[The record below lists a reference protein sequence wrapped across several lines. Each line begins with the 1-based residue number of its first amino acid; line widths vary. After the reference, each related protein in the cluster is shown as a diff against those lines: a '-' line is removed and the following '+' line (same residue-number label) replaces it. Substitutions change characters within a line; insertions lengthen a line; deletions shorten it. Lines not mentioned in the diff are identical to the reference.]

1 MSQEDFS
8 YKNWTLYQNLSN
20 EAPNQL
26 LSDEEMTN
34 FVTLI
39 RQLDQKGLSIVG
51 LLIKAYEEEKKTL
64 SELDAK
70 VQFEALNN
78 GAAKFDIRNFDPKLQ
93 RIIIA
98 FSFLHLNHG
107 KKSKKFITKG
117 GITIEEVD

>member
-1 MSQEDFS
+1 M
-8 YKNWTLYQNLSN
+8 K
-20 EAPNQL
+20 
-26 LSDEEMTN
+26 
-34 FVTLI
+34 
-39 RQLDQKGLSIVG
+39 K
-51 LLIKAYEEEKKTL
+51 KKKTL

-93 RIIIA
+93 RILIG

>member
-1 MSQEDFS
+1 MSQQDFS
-8 YKNWTLYQNLSN
+8 YKNWTLYQNLSAS
-20 EAPNQL
+20 APEQPL
-26 LSDEEMTN
+26 TEEEMNN

-51 LLIKAYEEEKKTL
+51 LIIKAYEEEKKDKT
-64 SELDAK
+64 EDDAK
-70 VQFEALNN
+70 INYEALNN

-93 RIIIA
+93 RILIG

>member
-20 EAPNQL
+20 EAPNQP

-51 LLIKAYEEEKKTL
+51 LLIKAYEEEKK
-64 SELDAK
+64 
-70 VQFEALNN
+70 NI
-78 GAAKFDIRNFDPKLQ
+78 IR
-93 RIIIA
+93 
-98 FSFLHLNHG
+98 
-107 KKSKKFITKG
+107 T
-117 GITIEEVD
+117 